1 MGQTTVTDQDLR
13 QMLAIAQFA
22 GDPAGEALP
31 WELLD
36 LLARLVECDRLSV
49 SGQDTPRWEFFA
61 DQKLLA
67 QGDLRVEG
75 PWAGVSPAEAEA
87 LDAAYRTHYWGSTC
101 SYPDRTGDVETVTRD
116 SDRRPDRERR
126 HDPMY
131 ADYCRPAGIEHEI
144 LVCLRAGAP
153 QRTVRLMFWR
163 GSGPDFSERD
173 LAVLT
178 LLRPHL
184 QAAYDAAERRRRGT
198 APITRRQRQIMEHV
212 AGGLTNAQ
220 VARRLGLSE
229 ATVRKHLENVFAR
242 LGVTS
247 RTAAVARLDPP
258 L

>member
-13 QMLAIAQFA
+13 QMLAIAQFG

-36 LLARLVECDRLSV
+36 ELGRLVDSDNLSV

-61 DQKLLA
+61 DQELPPA
-67 QGDLRVEG
+67 A
-75 PWAGVSPAEAEA
+75 WSPAQAEA
-87 LDAAYRTHYWGSTC
+87 LATAYRTHYWASTC
-101 SYPDRTGDVETVTRD
+101 SYPDRTGDVEAVTRD
-116 SDRRPDRERR
+116 SDLTPDRERR
-126 HDPMY
+126 RGPMY
-131 ADYCRPAGIEHEI
+131 ADHDRPVGIEHEI
-144 LVCLRAGAP
+144 RVCLRAGAP
-153 QRTVRLMFWR
+153 QRTVRLLFWR
-163 GSGPDFSERD
+163 GAGSDFSERD

-184 QAAYDAAERRRRGT
+184 QAAYEAAERRRRGS
-198 APITRRQRQIMEHV
+198 APLTSRQRQIMEHV
-212 AGGLTNAQ
+212 AAGLTNAQ

-229 ATVRKHLENVFAR
+229 ATVRKHLENTFAR